1 MLSEALM
8 RRRAL
13 SSSPQKSASQG
24 SGRQQSWVSLSADRA
39 ALAGASQ
46 KQVGHSKSLPP
57 IHVTGLRYILP
68 LGHPLSLY
76 IYGANGEGHICDAHT
91 ESLTAHSILGWVALT
106 HMFGVS
112 NACPCLFAYG
122 TGI

>member
-24 SGRQQSWVSLSADRA
+24 SGRQHSWVSLSADRA

-46 KQVGHSKSLPP
+46 KQVGHSKSPPP
-57 IHVTGLRYILP
+57 IHVIGLRYILP
-68 LGHPLSLY
+68 IGHPLSLY
-76 IYGANGEGHICDAHT
+76 IYIYIWGRWRRSH
-91 ESLTAHSILGWVALT
+91 L
-106 HMFGVS
+106 
-112 NACPCLFAYG
+112 
-122 TGI
+122 

>member
-24 SGRQQSWVSLSADRA
+24 SGRQHSWVSLSADRA

-46 KQVGHSKSLPP
+46 KQVGHSKSPPP
-57 IHVTGLRYILP
+57 IHVIGLRYILP
-68 LGHPLSLY
+68 IGHPLSLY
-76 IYGANGEGHICDAHT
+76 IYIYMGEMEKVTSVMHT
-91 ESLTAHSILGWVALT
+91 LKA
-106 HMFGVS
+106 
-112 NACPCLFAYG
+112 
-122 TGI
+122 